1 MTATPAP
8 RRGRPPAS
16 SQTRDALRR
25 QILEGA
31 ARAYGRLGWHTVTIE
46 DIVAEAG
53 ISRPTYYRVFRDKHE
68 AVHAVVA
75 ETNAA
80 LLAVLARAI
89 TTPGDAETRARAAI
103 EAYFDW
109 GLAAGAVA
117 RMIYR
122 ELQLPE
128 GPAHAERLRTL
139 EQIRR
144 LLHQAGRRDIR
155 QRLMDT
161 AVLHAI
167 EHLGSCFFEQSST
180 VLREDALHCAL
191 QLVGCALQQRGKA
204 KPPAEVA
211 SRSRA

>member
-1 MTATPAP
+1 MPPP

-16 SQTRDALRR
+16 SEVRDALRR

-31 ARAYGRLGWHTVTIE
+31 ARAYGRLGWHAVTIDE
-46 DIVAEAG
+46 IVAEAG

-68 AVHAVVA
+68 AVEAVIKQV
-75 ETNAA
+75 NAS

-89 TTPGDAETRARAAI
+89 AMPGDAEERARAAI

-122 ELQLPE
+122 ELQLPS
-128 GPAHAERLRTL
+128 GPAQGERLRTL
-139 EQIRR
+139 AQISR
-144 LLHQAGRRDIR
+144 LLHQAGRRGAR

-161 AVLHAI
+161 AALHAI
-167 EHLGSCFFEQSST
+167 EHLGSRLFEQAGE

-191 QLVGCALQQRGKA
+191 QLVRCALQERAEPIAHAPAKA
-204 KPPAEVA
+204 
-211 SRSRA
+211 RRRA